1 MKKKPWF
8 WLLILLAII
17 SITSGCKRTTEP
29 ASLPTQLFPV
39 ATQRKTLTTT
49 PTPPPSRESPS
60 ATPTL
65 VQLSPSPTAQAPL
78 LEDTPTPTG
87 ADLEPQDQS
96 DANAYPAPPD
106 QSDANAYPA
115 PPDQSGENAY
125 PAPQQEEVEIFTQT
139 PTLDSGTVQATAT
152 LSPTPTSGLT
162 ATERVPQ
169 PFGLEVT
176 PSAGKVSLYHS
187 WTGSKFDALMQIIQ
201 SFQESYPDITF
212 DLTYIPQSDL
222 QERYTQ
228 VAYNGAGPDL
238 LLGSS
243 DWRAALSSQ
252 ELAED
257 LTPYISASFR
267 EIFNPVALETGQYNG
282 LQACLPYDLRGALL
296 YRNKSLIPESP
307 KSFEQLVTLAQ
318 KVRGVG
324 TLGAYF
330 EGGSYFSLGN
340 LAGLGGQLLDRD
352 ANPLFDRDQY
362 QAALTWMNLLKAM
375 KQAGA
380 LEMNGDKDLQLF
392 KDGKSGFLVE
402 GSWNKDALAQAIGPK
417 NLVIDPWPTYQDGYL
432 SGYVQSDCMYLN
444 SNTRELSSLDHQAT
458 LKFMGYFLTS
468 PMQDRL
474 AEAGIIPALLNAQPS
489 DPLTRQAMLAFQ
501 GGTAYPAELDD
512 TIRQV
517 YFTAL
522 DGAVAEVMDQGMDP
536 KAALKAA
543 FDAIQKRL
551 SEIRS
556 GSQ

>member
-1 MKKKPWF
+1 MMKKKPWF
-8 WLLILLAII
+8 WFVILLAIL
-17 SITSGCKRTTEP
+17 SITSGCKRTPLP
-29 ASLPTQLFPV
+29 AAQPTQLFPAETRL
-39 ATQRKTLTTT
+39 ATGTNTL
-49 PTPPPSRESPS
+49 TPPPSTEP
-60 ATPTL
+60 PT
-65 VQLSPSPTAQAPL
+65 V
-78 LEDTPTPTG
+78 TPTPAKLSASPTSK
-87 ADLEPQDQS
+87 ASSLESTSTPPS
-96 DANAYPAPPD
+96 SAYPGPL
-106 QSDANAYPA
+106 
-115 PPDQSGENAY
+115 DQSGENVY
-125 PAPQQEEVEIFTQT
+125 PVPQQGEGVQIFTQT
-139 PTLDSGTVQATAT
+139 PTLTSDTDQSLT
-152 LSPTPTSGLT
+152 LTTPTPTSGLT

-169 PFGLEVT
+169 PFGLDVT
-176 PSAGKVSLYHS
+176 PSAGKISIYHS

-222 QERYTQ
+222 LERYTQ
-228 VAYNGAGPDL
+228 AAYNGAGPDL
-238 LLGSS
+238 LLGPS
-243 DWRAALSSQ
+243 DWRADLSRQ

-267 EIFNPVALETGQYNG
+267 EIFNPVALETGQYKG
-282 LQACLPYDLRGALL
+282 FQVCLPYDLRGVLL
-296 YRNKSLIPESP
+296 YRNKALVSESP
-307 KSFEQLVTLAQ
+307 KSFEQLVSLAQ
-318 KVRGVG
+318 KVKGVG

-330 EGGSYFSLGN
+330 EGGSYFSLGHFV
-340 LAGLGGQLLDRD
+340 GLGGQLLDGD

-362 QAALTWMNLLKAM
+362 QAALTWLNLLKAM

-402 GSWNKDALAQAIGPK
+402 GSWNKDTLAQAIGVK
-417 NLVIDPWPTYQDGYL
+417 NLMIDQWPTYQDGHL

-444 SNTRELSSLDHQAT
+444 SNTRELSALDHQAA

-474 AEAGIIPALLNAQPS
+474 ADAGIIPALVNAQPA
-489 DPLTRQAMLAFQ
+489 DPFTRQAMLAFQ
-501 GGTAYPAELDD
+501 GGTAYPAEFND

-536 KAALKAA
+536 KVALKAA
-543 FDAIQKRL
+543 FEAIQKRL
-551 SEIRS
+551 SEIRA

>member
-1 MKKKPWF
+1 MQKKPCFWF
-8 WLLILLAII
+8 VILLVIVSSA
-17 SITSGCKRTTEP
+17 SGCKRTPSP
-29 ASLPTQLFPV
+29 AAQPTQLFPA
-39 ATQRKTLTTT
+39 ATQKTTQTNTPTLPPSRELPSTT
-49 PTPPPSRESPS
+49 PTP
-60 ATPTL
+60 
-65 VQLSPSPTAQAPL
+65 VQLRSSPTSPAPA
-78 LEDTPTPTG
+78 LEDTPTPSG
-87 ADLEPQDQS
+87 AYPGPQDQPG
-96 DANAYPAPPD
+96 ANAYPVPI
-106 QSDANAYPA
+106 
-115 PPDQSGENAY
+115 DQSGADVY
-125 PAPQQEEVEIFTQT
+125 PAPQQGEGMQIFTQT
-139 PTLDSGTVQATAT
+139 PTLASGTVQATAMV
-152 LSPTPTSGLT
+152 SPTPTSGLT
-162 ATERVPQ
+162 ATEHVPQ

-176 PSAGKVSLYHS
+176 PSAGKISIYHS

-201 SFQESYPDITF
+201 SFQESYPNITF

-222 QERYTQ
+222 RERYTQ

-243 DWRAALSSQ
+243 DWRSALSSQ

-267 EIFNPVALETGQYNG
+267 EIFNPVAMQTGQYKG
-282 LQACLPYDLRGALL
+282 LQACLPYDLRGVLL
-296 YRNKSLIPESP
+296 YRNKSLVPESP

-318 KVRGVG
+318 TVSGVG
-324 TLGAYF
+324 TLGVYF

-362 QAALTWMNLLKAM
+362 RVALSWMNLLKVM
-375 KQAGA
+375 KQTGA
-380 LEMNGDKDLQLF
+380 LELNGDKDLQLF
-392 KDGKSGFLVE
+392 KDGKSGFLIE

-417 NLVIDPWPTYQDGYL
+417 NLVIDPWPSYQGGHL

-444 SNTRELSSLDHQAT
+444 SNTRELSTLDHQAA

-468 PMQDRL
+468 PMQNRL
-474 AEAGIIPALLNAQPS
+474 AEAGIIPTLINAQPS

-501 GGTAYPAELDD
+501 GGTAYPAEFDE

-522 DGAVAEVMDQGMDP
+522 DGAVAEVMDQGKDP
-536 KAALKAA
+536 QAALKAA
-543 FDAIQKRL
+543 FEAIQKRL

>member
-8 WLLILLAII
+8 WFVILLAIV
-17 SITSGCKRTTEP
+17 SSASGCKRNTEP
-29 ASLPTQLFPV
+29 AAQPTQLFP
-39 ATQRKTLTTT
+39 AETQRTTQTIT
-49 PTPPPSRESPS
+49 PTPPSRESPS
-60 ATPTL
+60 ATLTS
-65 VQLSPSPTAQAPL
+65 VQLSPSPTSQAPS

-87 ADLEPQDQS
+87 AYLDPKDQS
-96 DANAYPAPPD
+96 GANAYPAPLE
-106 QSDANAYPA
+106 QSGVDVYPA
-115 PPDQSGENAY
+115 PHQDDVQ
-125 PAPQQEEVEIFTQT
+125 IFTQT
-139 PTLDSGTVQATAT
+139 PTPASGTVQATA
-152 LSPTPTSGLT
+152 LISLTPISGLT

-176 PSAGKVSLYHS
+176 PSAGKISIYHS

-222 QERYTQ
+222 LERYTQ

-243 DWRAALSSQ
+243 DWRASLSSQ

-267 EIFNPVALETGQYNG
+267 EIFNPVALETGQYKG
-282 LQACLPYDLRGALL
+282 LQACLPYDLKGVLL
-296 YRNKSLIPESP
+296 YRNKSLVPEAP
-307 KSFEQLVTLAQ
+307 MSFEQLVTLAQ
-318 KVRGVG
+318 TVRGVG

-340 LAGLGGQLLDRD
+340 LAGLSGQLLDSE
-352 ANPLFDRDQY
+352 ANPVFDRDQY

-402 GSWNKDALAQAIGPK
+402 GSWNKDALAQAIGAK
-417 NLVIDPWPTYQDGYL
+417 NLVIDPWPAYQDGHL

-444 SNTRELSSLDHQAT
+444 SNTSELSTLDHQAA

-474 AEAGIIPALLNAQPS
+474 AEAGIIPTLVNAQPS
-489 DPLTRQAMLAFQ
+489 DPLTRQAMFAFQ
-501 GGTAYPAELDD
+501 GGTAYPAEFND

-543 FDAIQKRL
+543 FEAIQKRL
-551 SEIRS
+551 NEIRS